1 MASDDPLEPE
11 AAPPAEP
18 TFADV
23 LNSLSRG
30 PGRSRGGRRGRHSG
44 APDTAQTEPG
54 AAEPGAAEPDA
65 SRPGYPET
73 RPSGTDWP
81 PATSDS
87 GHRDAGEHKAVAWEH
102 GDDAENAP
110 AAVRP
115 YARTGGRTHPVRD
128 LAVETLVSTSEL
140 GRDAGAVR
148 SVEHIAI
155 ARLCERTHS
164 VAEVSALLQLP
175 LGVARVLLADMA
187 DAGLVE
193 ILRNPAGES
202 GAADLPLME
211 RVIAGLRNL

>member
-1 MASDDPLEPE
+1 MAGDEPLEPD
-11 AAPPAEP
+11 AARPAEP

-23 LNSLSRG
+23 LNSLSSG
-30 PGRSRGGRRGRHSG
+30 PGGRSKGSRRGRHSG
-44 APDTAQTEPG
+44 APDTSQTEAG
-54 AAEPGAAEPDA
+54 APETGGAEPGDSENRNSGVEWTHATADGGHWDAVEWKAA
-65 SRPGYPET
+65 
-73 RPSGTDWP
+73 
-81 PATSDS
+81 
-87 GHRDAGEHKAVAWEH
+87 AWEH
-102 GDDAENAP
+102 GDEAENVP

-187 DAGLVE
+187 DSGLVA

-211 RVIAGLRNL
+211 RVLAGLRNL